1 MPKLSQNERLARLV
15 AETRGKDRFQDLAMV
30 FRRPLI
36 TFTTPVR
43 AEQIVIATGV
53 KFRILADAQA
63 GIPVPAT
70 SEIIGASAQVP
81 AGAEVSDLAG
91 QAVGRFV
98 PELILSAG
106 GVWDHFLH
114 GWVMDGAERRAASAP
129 LVLDL
134 QESQVAW
141 GRWFATVLLR
151 WRRGEKLDVSAA
163 LACGGRR
170 SGKTWLLNMCLW
182 AMILDTPALVDG
194 SAAIGWMVSVSFRE
208 YEEIGRQIKE
218 IIPVEWFTFAAAQNK
233 YQIANGGAITNLSA
247 RNPQSLRRGKGDVLF
262 LNEAQKMHRR
272 AFVNALPA
280 TADRGGLLM
289 LAANPPTEDD
299 IYGEWI
305 YELYDAAAEAKAKGE
320 VPPVLVHDF
329 DWTENRAIDS
339 VARARVAAAIR
350 IVSPEAAEADEQG
363 VVRPVGL
370 RALWAFDR
378 AAHVRPLPPDE
389 EDITEQYTA
398 QHRLLRKAY
407 PYLAGGDFQK
417 SPHNALSMFKIFGTI
432 ERPILYVVD
441 VFTIYGDEDD
451 LIDEIEAAGYGTGDV
466 AIIGDSTGGYQD
478 CSHNFASGRTSFSFF
493 QNRKYKILGV
503 REPRDPK
510 SKSGTNPNVARSLT
524 QTNTWIKDGRF
535 FIVEGL
541 DPAIEVAKRCKAKKK
556 DGGLYPADWTHG
568 HVLDTW
574 RYPIYWL
581 TPPKKPTAT
590 APRAR
595 APRLGSNW
603 RERGART

>member
-30 FRRPLI
+30 FRRPMCV
-36 TFTTPVR
+36 FTVPVR
-43 AEQIVIATGV
+43 AEQIVIAAGV
-53 KFRILADAQA
+53 QLRVLSDAQA
-63 GIPVPAT
+63 GIPVPIT
-70 SEIIGASAQVP
+70 SEIIGQSAQVMTGTVVTGP
-81 AGAEVSDLAG
+81 NG
-91 QAVGRFV
+91 QDVGRYV
-98 PELILSAG
+98 PELILRAG
-106 GVWDHFLH
+106 GIWDHFLH

-182 AMILDTPALVDG
+182 CMILDTPALVDG

-350 IVSPEAAEADEQG
+350 VVSPEAAEADEQG
-363 VVRPVGL
+363 VVKPVGL
-370 RALWAFDR
+370 RACWAFDR
-378 AAHVRPLPPDE
+378 RVHVQALPDGP
-389 EDITEQYTA
+389 DITEDYT
-398 QHRLLRKAY
+398 RSRTREGY
-407 PYLAGGDFQK
+407 PFLAGSDFQNR
-417 SPHNALSMFKIFGTI
+417 PYHCMILYKIFGSI
-432 ERPILYVVD
+432 ERPILHAMD
-441 VFTIYGDEDD
+441 VIMTTGDEDD
-451 LIDEIEAAGYGTGDV
+451 LIDDLEQAGYGNRDV
-466 AIIGDSTGGYQD
+466 LVIGDASGEIQD
-478 CSHNFASGRTSFSFF
+478 GIHSRREGRTSYAYF
-493 QNRKYKILGV
+493 RARGYKILPP
-503 REPRDPK
+503 REK
-510 SKSGTNPNVARSLT
+510 IGAASKAAKNPDVHRSLNL
-524 QTNTWIKDGRF
+524 TNTWLTDGRYL
-535 FIVEGL
+535 VAPDL
-541 DPAIEVAKRCKAKKK
+541 DPVISALKNCKAKRT
-556 DGGLYPADWTHG
+556 DGGLRPADRKWG
-568 HVLDTW
+568 HLVDCA
-574 RYPIYWL
+574 RYPTWWC
-581 TPPKKPTAT
+581 TPARKPSVAT
-590 APRAR
+590 PRAR
-595 APRLGSNW
+595 APRLGSDW
-603 RERGART
+603 RTRERRT